1 MAGEETT
8 EKTAA
13 TEETKQEEEVKEVVT
28 TETIEQQKTEEVTTE
43 KTEETTEQK
52 TEEKVPIGVQQRIN
66 RMYARLQKEREART
80 TEEQKNKVKDVINN
94 DGEVTEEEEKP
105 LTKDDVDRII
115 QERERNKEFKSVE
128 TEVLVRHP
136 ESINEDG
143 TFNLGDPFCAKYI
156 DIGRRNPW
164 LATMKDGPML
174 AEALAEK
181 ELGSSYDKGRTDEA
195 NRHTRAGNAETMAST
210 TTKPAAT
217 NVKLSDKELHIAKRM
232 NMTPEAYAAEKAK
245 LKR

>member
-143 TFNLGDPFCAKYI
+143 TF
-156 DIGRRNPW
+156 
-164 LATMKDGPML
+164 KDFEDL
-174 AEALAEK
+174 SKKNVRAFQETAEK
-181 ELGSSYDKGRTDEA
+181 KGIPFTHVVKFSESYEVLKEIKVEIGEFEFVVSEMEEQENASGTEA
-195 NRHTRAGNAETMAST
+195 G
-210 TTKPAAT
+210 
-217 NVKLSDKELHIAKRM
+217 
-232 NMTPEAYAAEKAK
+232 EKAK
-245 LKR
+245 REISVYSIM